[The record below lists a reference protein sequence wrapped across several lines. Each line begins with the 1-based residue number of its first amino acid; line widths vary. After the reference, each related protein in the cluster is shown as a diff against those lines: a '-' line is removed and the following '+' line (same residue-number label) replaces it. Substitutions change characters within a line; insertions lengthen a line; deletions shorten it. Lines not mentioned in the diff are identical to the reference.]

1 MPQYTSTTTTPGGIT
16 VNSVSNTENNT
27 ITITAATR
35 NGSVGTVT
43 FPANGDLADAVISLR
58 GQLSANEVISSTEIS
73 SGIRNAVLNT
83 VNNVKNQAT
92 TAQAAATA
100 TDTPVPAAPSP
111 PPPVASENNPSPVP
125 PREEEQNSVVVTPL
139 REPASTADEFDG
151 IDQQVADNQNS
162 LTGPAE
168 LTNDDAAL
176 AAFEEQSR
184 QEAEERVNEFY
195 AENEATSIA
204 GSVDQVRSSG
214 VVQAQRNARQQED
227 WRVKLQL
234 APQANYLYNDPAI
247 KQGDLLYPLKATN
260 GVVFPYTPQ
269 ISTSY
274 RANYDPSDLAHT
286 NYKQYFYKN
295 SSVDDIQITA
305 EFTAQ
310 DTTEALYVLAMIHF
324 FRSVTKMFYG
334 QDENPRAGTPPPLCY
349 IFGYGQYQFSDHP
362 LLITSFQ
369 YSLPNDVHY
378 IRAGSTTQWAGQNVA
393 AYVPKTTGNSPS
405 ANRLFSSGLTAGGI
419 SPEPQFASL
428 SNSQASYVPTKLQV
442 TLNAVPIVT
451 RGNIANNFSVKKYAS
466 GELFKKGIW

>member
-1 MPQYTSTTTTPGGIT
+1 MPQYTSQTQQPD
-16 VNSVSNTENNT
+16 
-27 ITITAATR
+27 
-35 NGSVGTVT
+35 GTV
-43 FPANGDLADAVISLR
+43 V
-58 GQLSANEVISSTEIS
+58 
-73 SGIRNAVLNT
+73 NAVLDTAANSITYTVTTPSGITATNT
-83 VNNVKNQAT
+83 QSANIPPNQTAGGSLAT
-92 TAQAAATA
+92 LRDQLRNQGASIVGIGLSLAAVTDEAKENAQRAAAAATA

-111 PPPVASENNPSPVP
+111 PPPVAPESNPSPVP

-139 REPASTADEFDG
+139 RAPASIADEFDG
-151 IDQQVADNQNS
+151 IDQQVSDNE
-162 LTGPAE
+162 T
-168 LTNDDAAL
+168 AAL
-176 AAFEEQSR
+176 TEPPDLTDADANIAAFEEQSR